1 MAMPM
6 LGEIGAYEPNV
17 EDWPNYVERFEGFL
31 NANGITEDGKK
42 RSVFIAVVGPKSYNL
57 LRNLVAPTKPSEKTL
72 ADLLAAL
79 SKHYNPTP
87 SEVMQRFRFNTRTR
101 KEGESVADYLAALR
115 HLAEFCN
122 FGDTLEKMLCDRL
135 VCSIN
140 DEHTQKKLLAETALT
155 YEKALTIAQGSETA
169 TRNLREM
176 RTPSTALVKQEPV
189 NRVTDKVDK
198 TAEKKQGTNVTCY
211 RCGEAGHLAPN
222 CRCKDWTCRSCG
234 KKGHLAK
241 VCKSSTKFAKKMPKG
256 KNRPPR
262 KNLFMSYLEKK
273 LCGSGQ
279 QGRTRP
285 S

>member
-17 EDWPNYVERFEGFL
+17 EEWPNYVERFEGFL
-31 NANGITEDGKK
+31 DANGITEDGKK

-79 SKHYNPTP
+79 SNHYNPTP

-122 FGDTLEKMLCDRL
+122 FGDTLEKMLRDRL
-135 VCSIN
+135 VCGIN

-169 TRNLREM
+169 TRNPREM
-176 RTPSTALVKQEPV
+176 RTPSTLPPTVVAKTGHVEAVARKGTWPMCA
-189 NRVTDKVDK
+189 RV
-198 TAEKKQGTNVTCY
+198 Q
-211 RCGEAGHLAPN
+211 L
-222 CRCKDWTCRSCG
+222 
-234 KKGHLAK
+234 
-241 VCKSSTKFAKKMPKG
+241 SS
-256 KNRPPR
+256 PR
-262 KNLFMSYLEKK
+262 KCPKARIVHPVRTFGKWKTILRGIPTQRTMTYIA
-273 LCGSGQ
+273 SGQ
-279 QGRTRP
+279 
-285 S
+285 